1 MKSYEDMARD
11 VLSRINEYEAE
22 RKRKR
27 AKNTKIIASVTPV
40 CAATIIGIF
49 VLNSGLSVPT
59 HEQGSN
65 ILTEVSGTEQTTSA
79 DSTSVGKAAETSTS
93 EAVASVS
100 KTTKS
105 NHTET
110 PTTITTEK
118 NEINESS
125 EINTTEPE
133 HTENVHENNDNNITD
148 ITSSTAQP
156 VNTDKPTVTEIT
168 FTEIQTTVT
177 AQENTTAISQNV
189 TESDFGGSQNNN
201 DGGNSD
207 NGGGGDRLGTVTING
222 IFYMQT
228 TTDTTIYTPD
238 IYLGNGG
245 DFKGYYQGDTSI
257 RFYTAKENDEIV
269 IVVFYD
275 GSQLNLEKAAIDI
288 E

>member
-27 AKNTKIIASVTPV
+27 VKNTKIIASVTPV
-40 CAATIIGIF
+40 CAAAVIGIL
-49 VLNSGLSVPT
+49 VLKSGISIPT
-59 HEQGSN
+59 YEPGSN
-65 ILTEVSGTEQTTSA
+65 IVSEVSVTGQTTSV
-79 DSTSVGKAAETSTS
+79 DSTSIEKAIGTSTS
-93 EAVASVS
+93 EVVASVS

-105 NHTET
+105 NHTEINT
-110 PTTITTEK
+110 VKTTE
-118 NEINESS
+118 NSETNESS
-125 EINTTEPE
+125 EINTTETE
-133 HTENVHENNDNNITD
+133 HTDNKHDNNDVDT
-148 ITSSTAQP
+148 TSSNAQP
-156 VNTDKPTVTEIT
+156 VNTDMPVVTEIT
-168 FTEIQTTVT
+168 FTEVQTTVT
-177 AQENTTAISQNV
+177 VHENTTVISQNT
-189 TESDFGGSQNNN
+189 TEIDFGGSHNN
-201 DGGNSD
+201 DGGNFE

-269 IVVFYD
+269 IVVFFD